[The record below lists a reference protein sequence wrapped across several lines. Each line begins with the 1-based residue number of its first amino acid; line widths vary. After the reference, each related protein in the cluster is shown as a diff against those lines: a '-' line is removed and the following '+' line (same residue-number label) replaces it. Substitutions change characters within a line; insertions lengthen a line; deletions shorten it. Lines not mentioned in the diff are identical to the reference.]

1 MGGRVLRRIM
11 RREASRCMPQKRV
24 RMAAVML
31 LSVAFP
37 MPSSTSGQQP
47 TTLRGRVVVAESG
60 EGVRRAQVLVRS
72 TQLRTYTGVD
82 GGFEIELPDVGDH
95 VRLVVVAA
103 GFRTLEHTVD
113 PLAARAGS
121 LTIALERAL
130 FEVPGVTVTAN
141 RGSAQ
146 PGEAPVSVAV
156 ISGDELQRRDV
167 TNLNEA
173 LPYAQGVTFN
183 AGQMDIRGSSGIA
196 RGVGSRVLMLVD
208 GHRVLGGVGSA
219 IDFGMLP
226 ILDVERIEIVK
237 GPHSTLFG
245 TNAMGGVV
253 NVITRPPIDGPR
265 TVVRAYYGIYDTPG
279 EMSFTEER
287 LNMQGLQIQHARRI
301 GGADATVMFG
311 RDGSDGFRQN
321 GDLQRWR
328 MRVKTVFGAES
339 LSPLEFFLSWKRD
352 DAEEFFTW
360 RSPERPLE
368 VEPSQLGDWIR
379 TTDLVI
385 GMTANP
391 IVTPLLKVQLRP
403 QLHHVR
409 SQNHFHDNEDFHRST
424 RYGTDLQVSRFTD
437 GRHSFTTGAEGA
449 YTRISSNF
457 LQPTPSVTDLA
468 VYIQDEIEFSERVRG
483 TTGIRI
489 DSHRASA
496 VEDDLSLNPKVG
508 IVFTPSERV
517 SLRTSLSRGYRA
529 PSVAEQYTSTT
540 VFGFRVVPN
549 LELRGESAWAGEIGA
564 TVSPNNRLWFD
575 AGLFWS
581 EYEGLIEVSGAPGQV
596 LTFQFRNVSKARVR
610 GLDLGAQFGLIPE
623 RLNLQTTYL
632 FLDTR
637 DHVTERPLV
646 YRSAHNLT
654 TTLSGWANR
663 VALDVRYRSRADRVL
678 AFPLDERG
686 NITVV
691 DLRMNATVLDMD
703 IQAKIANL
711 LQAEYVDVQ
720 ERNPGATR
728 SFRVTVTSRF

>member
-1 MGGRVLRRIM
+1 MGGRVLRRIA
-11 RREASRCMPQKRV
+11 RRGASGGRPEAHARL
-24 RMAAVML
+24 AAVTL
-31 LSVAFP
+31 LSVALP
-37 MPSSTSGQQP
+37 IPPTAAGQQ
-47 TTLRGRVVVAESG
+47 TATLRGRVVVAESG
-60 EGVRRAQVLVRS
+60 EGVARAQVIVRS
-72 TQLRTYTGVD
+72 TQLRTYTGRD
-82 GGFEIELPDVGDH
+82 GGFEFDLPDVGDH
-95 VRLVVVAA
+95 IHLIVAAA
-103 GFRTLEHTVD
+103 GFRTVEHPVD
-113 PLAARAGS
+113 PVAARTS
-121 LTIALERAL
+121 PLTIALERTL

-141 RGSAQ
+141 RGNAQ
-146 PGEAPVSVAV
+146 PGEAPVSVSV

-253 NVITRPPIDGPR
+253 NIITRPPIDGPR
-265 TVVRAYYGIYDTPG
+265 TVVRGYYGVYDTPG

-301 GGADATVMFG
+301 GSADATVMFG
-311 RDGSDGFRQN
+311 REGSDGFRQN

-328 MRVKTVFGAES
+328 MRAKTVFGAES
-339 LSPLEFFLSWKRD
+339 LSPLELFLSWKRD

-368 VEPSQLGDWIR
+368 VDPTQLGDRIR
-379 TTDLVI
+379 TTDLVL
-385 GMTANP
+385 GMTASP
-391 IVTPLLKVQLRP
+391 IVNPLLKVQVRP

-409 SQNHFHDNEDFHRST
+409 SQNHFHDNDDFHRST

-437 GRHSFTTGAEGA
+437 GRHSLTTGAEGS

-457 LQPTPSVTDLA
+457 LEPTPSVTDVA

-489 DSHRASA
+489 DRHSASV

-508 IVFTPSERV
+508 IVFRPSERL

-529 PSVAEQYTSTT
+529 PSVAEQYSSTT

-549 LELRGESAWAGEIGA
+549 LELRGESAWAGEVGA
-564 TVSPNNRLWFD
+564 TVTPTNRLWFD

-596 LTFQFRNVSKARVR
+596 LTFQFRNVAEARVR

-623 RLNLQTTYL
+623 KLNLQSTYL

-637 DHVTERPLV
+637 DHNTDRPLV
-646 YRSAHNLT
+646 YRSTHNVT
-654 TTLSGWANR
+654 TTLSGWADR
-663 VALDVRYRSRADRVL
+663 VALDVRYRSRADQVL

-686 NITVV
+686 DITVV
-691 DLRMNATVLDMD
+691 DLRMNTTVRDMD

-711 LQAEYVDVQ
+711 FQAEYVDVQ
-720 ERNPGATR
+720 ERNPGASR
-728 SFRVTVTSRF
+728 SFRITVTSRF

>member
-1 MGGRVLRRIM
+1 MGGRVLRRVA
-11 RREASRCMPQKRV
+11 RRDRRSGGPEPRTRLL
-24 RMAAVML
+24 AAIGLPLVL
-31 LSVAFP
+31 LL
-37 MPSSTSGQQP
+37 PSSASGQQ
-47 TTLRGRVVVAESG
+47 TATLGGRVVAAGTG
-60 EGVRRAQVLVRS
+60 EGIARAQVLVRS
-72 TQLRTYTGVD
+72 TQLRTYTGAD
-82 GGFEIELPDVGDH
+82 GGFEIELADVGDH
-95 VRLVVVAA
+95 IRLVVVSA
-103 GFRTLEHTVD
+103 GFRTLELPVD
-113 PLAARAGS
+113 LLAAGTAP
-121 LTIALERAL
+121 LVIALERTL

-141 RGSAQ
+141 RGNAQ

-167 TNLNEA
+167 TNLTEA

-196 RGVGSRVLMLVD
+196 RGVGSRVLMLLD

-265 TVVRAYYGIYDTPG
+265 TTVRGYYGVYDTPG
-279 EMSFTEER
+279 KLDFTEER

-301 GGADATVMFG
+301 GRADATVMFG
-311 RDGSDGFRQN
+311 REGSDGFRQN
-321 GDLQRWR
+321 GGLERWR
-328 MRVKTVFGAES
+328 MRAKTIFGAES
-339 LSPLEFFLSWKRD
+339 LSPLELFLSWKRD

-368 VEPSQLGDWIR
+368 VEPAQLGDWVR
-379 TTDLVI
+379 TTDLVV

-391 IVTPLLKVQLRP
+391 IVTPLLKVQVRP

-409 SQNHFHDNEDFHRST
+409 SQNHFHDNDDFHRSS
-424 RYGTDLQVSRFTD
+424 RYGTDLQISRFTD
-437 GRHSFTTGAEGA
+437 GRHSFTTGAEAA
-449 YTRISSNF
+449 YTSISSNF
-457 LQPTPSVTDLA
+457 LDPTPNVTDLA

-483 TTGIRI
+483 TTGIRV
-489 DSHRASA
+489 DMHRASV

-508 IVFTPSERV
+508 VVFTPSERV

-529 PSVAEQYTSTT
+529 PSVSEQYSSTT

-549 LELRGESAWAGEIGA
+549 LELRGESAWAGEVGA
-564 TVSPNNRLWFD
+564 TVTPTERLWFD

-581 EYEGLIEVSGAPGQV
+581 EYEGLIEVSGAPGQI
-596 LTFQFRNVSKARVR
+596 LTFQFRNVSEARVR
-610 GLDLGAQFGLIPE
+610 GLDLGAQFGLIPGK
-623 RLNLQTTYL
+623 LNLQSTYL
-632 FLDTR
+632 FLDTG
-637 DHVTERPLV
+637 DHVTGRPLV

-654 TTLSGWANR
+654 TTLSGWADR
-663 VALDVRYRSRADRVL
+663 VALDVRYRSRADQVL

-686 NITVV
+686 DITVV
-691 DLRMNATVLDMD
+691 DLRMNTTLRDMD
-703 IQAKIANL
+703 IQAKVANL

-720 ERNPGATR
+720 ERNPGASR

>member
-1 MGGRVLRRIM
+1 
-11 RREASRCMPQKRV
+11 MPLPT
-24 RMAAVML
+24 A
-31 LSVAFP
+31 
-37 MPSSTSGQQP
+37 GQQ
-47 TTLRGRVVVAESG
+47 TATLRGRVVVAESG
-60 EGVRRAQVLVRS
+60 EGVARAQVLVRS
-72 TQLRTYTGVD
+72 TQLRTYTGRD
-82 GGFEIELPDVGDH
+82 GGFEVDLPDVRDH
-95 VRLVVVAA
+95 IHLVVAA
-103 GFRTLEHTVD
+103 TGFRTVEHPVD
-113 PLAARAGS
+113 PVAARAS
-121 LTIALERAL
+121 PLTIALERTL
-130 FEVPGVTVTAN
+130 FQVPGVTVTAN
-141 RGSAQ
+141 RGNAQ
-146 PGEAPVSVAV
+146 PGEAPVSVSV

-167 TNLNEA
+167 TNLDEA

-245 TNAMGGVV
+245 TNALGGVV

-265 TVVRAYYGIYDTPG
+265 TVVRGYYGVYDTPG

-311 RDGSDGFRQN
+311 REGSDGFRQN

-328 MRVKTVFGAES
+328 VRAKTVFGAES
-339 LSPLEFFLSWKRD
+339 LSPLELFLSWKRD

-368 VEPSQLGDWIR
+368 VDPAQLGDWVR
-379 TTDLVI
+379 NTDLVL
-385 GMTANP
+385 GLTANP
-391 IVTPLLKVQLRP
+391 IVTPLVKVQVRP

-424 RYGTDLQVSRFTD
+424 RYGTDLQISRFTD
-437 GRHSFTTGAEGA
+437 GRHSLTTGAEGS

-457 LQPTPSVTDLA
+457 LEPTPSVTDVA

-483 TTGIRI
+483 ATGIRI
-489 DSHRASA
+489 DRHSASV
-496 VEDDLSLNPKVG
+496 VEDDLSINPKVG
-508 IVFTPSERV
+508 IVFVPSERV

-529 PSVAEQYTSTT
+529 PSVSEQYSSTT

-549 LELRGESAWAGEIGA
+549 LELRGESAWAGEVGA
-564 TVSPNNRLWFD
+564 TVTPTNRLWFD

-581 EYEGLIEVSGAPGQV
+581 EYEGLIEVSGAPGQI
-596 LTFQFRNVSKARVR
+596 LTFQFRNVSEARVR
-610 GLDLGAQFGLIPE
+610 GLDLGAQFGLVPE
-623 RLNLQTTYL
+623 KLNLQSTYL

-637 DHVTERPLV
+637 DHNTERPLV
-646 YRSAHNLT
+646 YRSTHNVT
-654 TTLSGWANR
+654 TTLSGWADR
-663 VALDVRYRSRADRVL
+663 VALDVRYRSRADQVL

-686 NITVV
+686 DITVV
-691 DLRMNATVLDMD
+691 DLRMNTNVRDMNV
-703 IQAKIANL
+703 QAKIANL
-711 LQAEYVDVQ
+711 FQAEYVDVQ
-720 ERNPGATR
+720 ERNPGASR
-728 SFRVTVTSRF
+728 SFRITVTSRF

>member
-1 MGGRVLRRIM
+1 MP
-11 RREASRCMPQKRV
+11 EARARQ
-24 RMAAVML
+24 AAVTL
-31 LSVAFP
+31 LGVAFLV
-37 MPSSTSGQQP
+37 PSSTSGQET

-60 EGVRRAQVLVRS
+60 EGISRAQVLVRS
-72 TQLRTYTGVD
+72 TQLRTYTGDD
-82 GGFEIELPDVGDH
+82 GRFRIELPDMGDRIH
-95 VRLVVVAA
+95 LIVVAA
-103 GFRTLEHTVD
+103 GFRTLEHPVD
-113 PLAARAGS
+113 PLSARTAP

-141 RGSAQ
+141 RGNAQ

-156 ISGDELQRRDV
+156 ITGDELQRRDV
-167 TNLNEA
+167 TNLKEA

-183 AGQMDIRGSSGIA
+183 AGHMDIRGSSGIA

-265 TVVRAYYGIYDTPG
+265 TVVRGYYGVYDTPG

-311 RDGSDGFRQN
+311 REGSDGFRQN

-328 MRVKTVFGAES
+328 MRAKTVFGAES
-339 LSPLEFFLSWKRD
+339 LSPLELFLSWKRD

-368 VEPSQLGDWIR
+368 VDPTQLGDWVR
-379 TTDLVI
+379 TTDLVL
-385 GMTANP
+385 GMTASP
-391 IVTPLLKVQLRP
+391 IVNPLLKVQVRP

-409 SQNHFHDNEDFHRST
+409 SQNHFHDNEDFHHST
-424 RYGTDLQVSRFTD
+424 RYGTDLQISRFTD
-437 GRHSFTTGAEGA
+437 GRHSFTTGAEAA

-457 LQPTPSVTDLA
+457 LEPTPDVTDLA
-468 VYIQDEIEFSERVRG
+468 VYIQDEIEFSESVRG
-483 TTGIRI
+483 TTGIRV
-489 DSHRASA
+489 DRHSASG

-508 IVFTPSERV
+508 IVFTPSERM

-529 PSVAEQYTSTT
+529 PSVSEQYSSTK

-549 LELRGESAWAGEIGA
+549 LELRGESAWAGEVGA
-564 TVSPNNRLWFD
+564 TVTPNNRLWID

-581 EYEGLIEVSGAPGQV
+581 EYEGLIEVTGAPGQI
-596 LTFQFRNVSKARVR
+596 LTFQFQNVSEARVR

-623 RLNLQTTYL
+623 KLNLRSTYL
-632 FLDTR
+632 LLDTR
-637 DHVTERPLV
+637 DHNTERALV
-646 YRSAHNLT
+646 YRSTHNVT
-654 TTLSGWANR
+654 TTLSGWADR
-663 VALDVRYRSRADRVL
+663 IALDVRYRSRADQVL

-686 NITVV
+686 DITVV
-691 DLRMNATVLDMD
+691 DLRMNTTVRDMD
-703 IQAKIANL
+703 IRAKIANL

-720 ERNPGATR
+720 ERNPGASR
-728 SFRVTVTSRF
+728 SFRITVTSRF

>member
-1 MGGRVLRRIM
+1 MGRRGLRWRVHRG
-11 RREASRCMPQKRV
+11 ASRGSSWAFPRA
-24 RMAAVML
+24 AAVAL
-31 LSVAFP
+31 LAVALLV
-37 MPSSTSGQQP
+37 PSPTSGQP
-47 TTLRGRVVVAESG
+47 TTTLRGRVVVAETG
-60 EGVRRAQVLVRS
+60 EGVSRAQVLVRS
-72 TQLRTYTGVD
+72 TQLRTYTRED
-82 GGFEIELPDVGDH
+82 GGFELDLPDVDDH
-95 VRLVVVAA
+95 IQLVVVAA
-103 GFRTLEHTVD
+103 GFRTLEHPVD
-113 PLAARAGS
+113 PLAAS
-121 LTIALERAL
+121 TSQLTIGLERTL

-141 RGSAQ
+141 RGNAQ

-156 ISGDELQRRDV
+156 IGGDELRRRDV
-167 TNLNEA
+167 TSLDEA
-173 LPYAQGVTFN
+173 LPYAPGVTFN

-219 IDFGMLP
+219 IDFGLLP

-265 TVVRAYYGIYDTPG
+265 TVVRGYYGIYDTPG

-301 GGADATVMFG
+301 GSADATVMFG
-311 RDGSDGFRQN
+311 REGSDGFRQN

-328 MRVKTVFGAES
+328 MRAKTVFGAES
-339 LSPLEFFLSWKRD
+339 LKPLELFLSWKRD

-368 VEPSQLGDWIR
+368 VDPTQLGDWIR
-379 TTDLVI
+379 NTDVI
-385 GMTANP
+385 AGITATP
-391 IVTPLLKVQLRP
+391 IVTPLLKVQVRP

-437 GRHSFTTGAEGA
+437 GRHSFTTGAEAA
-449 YTRISSNF
+449 YTSITSNF
-457 LQPTPSVTDLA
+457 LEPTPSVTDLA
-468 VYIQDEIEFSERVRG
+468 VYIQDEIEFSERLRG

-508 IVFTPSERV
+508 VVFTPSERV

-529 PSVAEQYTSTT
+529 PSVAEQYSSTK

-549 LELRGESAWAGEIGA
+549 LELRGESAWAGEVGA
-564 TVSPNNRLWFD
+564 TVSPTNRLWFD

-596 LTFQFRNVSKARVR
+596 LTFQFRNVSEARVR
-610 GLDLGAQFGLIPE
+610 GLDLGAQFGLIPGK
-623 RLNLQTTYL
+623 LNLQSTYL

-637 DHVTERPLV
+637 DHATERPLV
-646 YRSAHNLT
+646 YRSTHNLT
-654 TTLSGWANR
+654 TTLSGWADR
-663 VALDVRYRSRADRVL
+663 VALDVRYRSRAEQVL

-686 NITVV
+686 DITVV
-691 DLRMNATVLDMD
+691 DLRMNTTVRDMD

-728 SFRVTVTSRF
+728 SFRITVTSRF